1 MVRRKYR
8 ALVGAASAL
17 RRGRREPGSWA
28 KPHAGGGSHL
38 TRHEVELRI
47 KQLADEIRRHE
58 YLYHVKDT
66 PEISDYEFDQL
77 MRELKGLEQEHPD
90 LVQPDSPTQRV
101 GGGPVADF
109 AKVPHQPPM
118 LSLDNAFGEEELRD
132 FDRRVQGLAEGEP
145 VEYVCELKI
154 DGLSISL
161 RYENGLL
168 VQGATRGDGETG
180 EDVTENIRTIGSIPL
195 RLDPAAGPIPE
206 SLIVRGE
213 IYMEKRVLEELNRAL
228 EAQGKPLLQ
237 NPRNAAA
244 GGLRQKDPRKTRERR
259 LDSFIY
265 NLVGAEAQGI
275 EDHWSSLER
284 LAALR
289 FKVNEHR
296 ILAKSIDDVIAWTE
310 TWREKRYDL
319 PYEIDGLVI
328 KVNSLAQRERMG
340 FTSKFPR
347 WAIAY
352 KFPAEEKETTVESI
366 SLEVGRT
373 GAVTPSA
380 DLRPVRIAGTTVKR
394 ATLHNEDN
402 IRAKDV
408 RVGDTVIVRKAGE
421 IIPEVVRVV
430 VEKRPDWAVP
440 WQFPENCPACGVELV
455 RAEGEAAVRCPNP
468 LCPAQQFRAILH
480 FASRNA
486 MNIDGLG
493 EALVQTLL
501 DEGLIHDAA
510 DLYTLQNRRDDLL
523 GLERMGEKSVENLLG
538 AIEATR
544 QNPIHRLIFAL
555 GIRHVGERAAK
566 LLADHFGSMEAIER
580 ATPEELVAINGLG
593 PKIADSVVEYFR
605 LPKSHELL
613 AKLRAAGVNMVGEK
627 KTAPA
632 EGPLTGMTVV
642 VTGTLTRFGRK
653 EIEELIERLGGKA
666 SGSVS
671 KKTSYLVAGEAAG
684 SKLDK
689 ARDLGIPILTEEE
702 FVHRFVES

>member
-1 MVRRKYR
+1 MKQ
-8 ALVGAASAL
+8 LSD
-17 RRGRREPGSWA
+17 
-28 KPHAGGGSHL
+28 
-38 TRHEVELRI
+38 ELRH
-47 KQLADEIRRHE
+47 HE
-58 YLYHVKDT
+58 YLYHVKDA

-77 MRELKGLEQEHPD
+77 MNELKRLEAQFPD

-101 GGGPVADF
+101 GGRPVSDF
-109 AKVPHQPPM
+109 AKVPHHPPM
-118 LSLDNAFGEEELRD
+118 LSLDNAYNEQDLRE
-132 FDRRVQGLAEGEP
+132 FDRRVRDLAGGEP
-145 VEYVCELKI
+145 VGYVCELKI

-161 RYENGLL
+161 RYENGLF
-168 VQGATRGDGETG
+168 VQGATRGDGENG
-180 EDVTENIRTIGSIPL
+180 EDVTENIKTIGSIPL
-195 RLDPAAGPIPE
+195 RLDPALAPPT
-206 SLIVRGE
+206 LIVRGE
-213 IYMEKRVLEELNRAL
+213 IYMEKRVLEALNQQL

-259 LDSFIY
+259 LDSFMY
-265 NLVGAEAQGI
+265 NLVDAEAHGI
-275 EDHWSSLER
+275 RDHWSSLNR
-284 LAALR
+284 LEALR

-296 ILAKSIDDVIAWTE
+296 FLGSSIDEVIGWVE

-319 PYEIDGLVI
+319 PYETDGLVI
-328 KVNSLAQRERMG
+328 KVNDLAQREAMG

-352 KFPAEEKETTVESI
+352 KFPAEEKETVVEGI

-430 VEKRPDWAVP
+430 FEKRPEGTEP
-440 WQFPENCPACGVELV
+440 WQFPATCPTCGAELV

-468 LCPAQQFRAILH
+468 LCPAQQYRAILH
-480 FASRNA
+480 FASRDA

-493 EALVQTLL
+493 EALVQLFL
-501 DEGLIHDAA
+501 DEGLIQDAA
-510 DLYTLQNRRDDLL
+510 DLYTLKEKRAELL
-523 GLERMGEKSVENLLG
+523 EIERMGERSVDNLLN
-538 AIEATR
+538 AIDSTR
-544 QNPIHRLIFAL
+544 ANPIHRLIFGL
-555 GIRHVGERAAK
+555 GIRLVGERAAK

-580 ATPEELVAINGLG
+580 ASAEEIVAIPGLG
-593 PKIADSVVEYFR
+593 GKIADSVVEYFR
-605 LPKSHELL
+605 SPKSHELL
-613 AKLRAAGVNMVGEK
+613 GKLRAAGVNMVGEK
-627 KTAPA
+627 KAAPA
-632 EGPLTGMTVV
+632 EGPLTGMTIV
-642 VTGTLTRFGRK
+642 VTGTLTRWGRK
-653 EIEELIERLGGKA
+653 EIEELIERLGGKS

-671 KKTSYLVAGEAAG
+671 KKTSFLLAGEAAG

-689 ARDLGIPILTEEE
+689 ARELGIPVVTEEE
-702 FVHRFVES
+702 FHHRFVE

>member
-1 MVRRKYR
+1 M
-8 ALVGAASAL
+8 
-17 RRGRREPGSWA
+17 
-28 KPHAGGGSHL
+28 
-38 TRHEVELRI
+38 TRQEAEQRI
-47 KQLADEIRRHE
+47 RQLSDEIRHHE
-58 YLYHVKDT
+58 YRYYVLNK

-77 MRELKGLEQEHPD
+77 MLELKRVEGAFPELIRQ
-90 LVQPDSPTQRV
+90 DSPTQRV
-101 GGGPVADF
+101 GGRPVSDF
-109 AKVPHQPPM
+109 AKVPHNPPM
-118 LSLDNAFGEEELRD
+118 LSLDNAFDEDSLRD
-132 FDRRVQGLAEGEP
+132 FDRRVRQLVEGES

-161 RYENGLL
+161 RYENGLF

-180 EDVTENIRTIGSIPL
+180 EDVTENIRTIGSVPL
-195 RLDPAAGPIPE
+195 RLDTASGFVPE
-206 SLIVRGE
+206 RLTVRGE
-213 IYMEKRVLEELNRAL
+213 IYMEKRVLEELNREL

-265 NLVGAEAQGI
+265 NLVGAEAQGVT
-275 EDHWSSLER
+275 DHWSSLER
-284 LAALR
+284 LAQLR

-296 ILAKSIDDVIAWTE
+296 ILAKSIEDVIAWTE

-328 KVNSLAQRERMG
+328 KVNDLAQRERMG

-347 WAIAY
+347 WAVAFKY
-352 KFPAEEKETTVESI
+352 PAEEKETVVEAI

-373 GAVTPSA
+373 GAVTPA
-380 DLRPVRIAGTTVKR
+380 AELRPVRIAGTTVKR

-421 IIPEVVRVV
+421 IIPEVVRVL
-430 VEKRPDWAVP
+430 VERRPEGSQP
-440 WQFPENCPACGVELV
+440 WQFPPACPACGADLV

-468 LCPAQQFRAILH
+468 LCPAQQYRAILH
-480 FASRNA
+480 FASRDA

-493 EALVQTLL
+493 DALVQILL

-510 DLYTLQNRRDDLL
+510 DLYTLAERRADLL
-523 GLERMGEKSVENLLG
+523 AIERMGEKSVDNLLG
-538 AIEATR
+538 AIAATR
-544 QNPIHRLIFAL
+544 QNPIHRLIFGL

-566 LLADHFGSMEAIER
+566 LLADHFGSMEAVEQ
-580 ATPEELVAINGLG
+580 ATAEELVAINGLG

-605 LPKSHELL
+605 SPKSHELL
-613 AKLRAAGVNMVGEK
+613 AKLRAAGVNMAGEK
-627 KTAPA
+627 RTAPA
-632 EGPLTGMTVV
+632 QGPLTGMTVV
-642 VTGTLTRFGRK
+642 VTGTLTRWGRK
-653 EIEELIERLGGKA
+653 EIEELIEGLGGKS

-671 KKTSYLVAGEAAG
+671 KKTSFVLAGEAAG

-689 ARDLGIPILTEEE
+689 AHNLGVLVLTEEE
-702 FVHRFVES
+702 FWHRFVEP